1 MSPAVQRRLAVSV
14 RSSGVAVP
22 NGPYWASQR
31 GSKSARCPSG
41 PKVTCTVPPS
51 VTVTSSMAPSAGTSV
66 IAARRCPERGSR
78 QRGHG
83 QLTRSQTAG
92 RPRSAGWSLIV
103 FMVVSASTP
112 PGCGAMPAGRC
123 FASGHDLDIS
133 RTRNW
138 AAPPVEGVAAQ
149 FAVAASAARY
159 LWRLAALRPGG
170 RQDQRD
176 ERRDRADQADE
187 RAEAPADRHAQPG
200 RVHAAGAR
208 LDQEGDQDEQE
219 VDAGEPDQERGNA
232 EREVDR
238 EVREPGL

>member
-1 MSPAVQRRLAVSV
+1 MSPAVQRRLAASV

-41 PKVTCTVPPS
+41 PKVTLTVLA
-51 VTVTSSMAPSAGTSV
+51 VTVTSSTATSAGTSV

-92 RPRSAGWSLIV
+92 NPRSAGWSLII

-123 FASGHDLDIS
+123 YAGGHDLDIS

-138 AAPPVEGVAAQ
+138 AAALGEGVAAQ
-149 FAVAASAARY
+149 LTAPAGGPALRRASGLAACGRPAVR
-159 LWRLAALRPGG
+159 RLASLRLSG
-170 RQDQRD
+170 RQDQRH
-176 ERRDRADQADE
+176 ERRD
-187 RAEAPADRHAQPG
+187 
-200 RVHAAGAR
+200 
-208 LDQEGDQDEQE
+208 
-219 VDAGEPDQERGNA
+219 
-232 EREVDR
+232 
-238 EVREPGL
+238 